1 MTLDRGFKAW
11 AERTATAIRGELGL
25 AANAPL
31 LPARLAEHLDVAL
44 WTCRDVPGITT
55 DIVQQL
61 TIKDPW
67 GWSAVTVAINGR
79 VIVVYNDKKTQGR
92 QASDITHEL
101 AHVILN
107 HDPATV
113 ILSESIDLS
122 MRTFDQK
129 QEDEANCLAWALLL
143 PRDALFAAR
152 RSRVPAERIAVEFG
166 VTETLVQYRL
176 RMTGVDLQLK
186 RSRRRSSA

>member
-1 MTLDRGFKAW
+1 MGGAHSDGHSRRAGPLNNR
-11 AERTATAIRGELGL
+11 
-25 AANAPL
+25 AAS
-31 LPARLAEHLDVAL
+31 PARLAEHLEVVL
-44 WTCRDVPGITT
+44 WTCADVPGITP
-55 DIVQQL
+55 DILQQL
-61 TIKDPW
+61 TVKDPW
-67 GWSAVTVAINGR
+67 GWSAVTVAVQGR
-79 VIVVYNDKKTQGR
+79 VIVVYNDRKSRGR

-101 AHVILN
+101 AHVILS

-143 PRDALFAAR
+143 PRDALFEAR
-152 RSRVPAERIAVEFG
+152 KSRLPLDRIATAFG

-176 RMTGVDLQLK
+176 RMTGIDVQLQ
-186 RSRRRSSA
+186 RRRRSSA